1 MMQQL
6 GLTEDDLNDVVFE
19 EEWPPPAEATRWL
32 AIAQV
37 YTEFE
42 YSSYWLFKNMHLAWD
57 FKQEMKTRSLK
68 NMHTFQFSY
77 LGDWEHKVCPGCI
90 LYC

>member
-6 GLTEDDLNDVVFE
+6 GLTEDDLDDIVFE

-42 YSSYWLFKNMHLAWD
+42 YSSY
-57 FKQEMKTRSLK
+57 
-68 NMHTFQFSY
+68 
-77 LGDWEHKVCPGCI
+77 
-90 LYC
+90 